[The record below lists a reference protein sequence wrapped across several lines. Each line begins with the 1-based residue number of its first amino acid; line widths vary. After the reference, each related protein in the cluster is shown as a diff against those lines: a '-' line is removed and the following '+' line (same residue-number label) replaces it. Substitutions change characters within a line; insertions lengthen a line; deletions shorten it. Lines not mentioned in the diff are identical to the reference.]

1 MNRLFQNTRTITY
14 FIFIFIV
21 ICPLLGN
28 NNREKEDGTALFVNQ
43 ELLDP
48 VFERLYQLEN
58 SRAWKINIV
67 HVGDSHIQADFLT
80 DAIRKYLQKQFGDG
94 GYGFTFPYSLMRTN
108 GPDYVRYTS
117 SAPWK
122 SRLNVSPVSR
132 VVNIGLSGIGL
143 YTNDTNFTVQ
153 LNVNKEYSFNS
164 VKVLY
169 STKEPQYQISLT
181 RNPVTTFVEE
191 DVADNNQIVHRI
203 KRGESLSI
211 IAARYKTTVQALKIE
226 NNLKSDN
233 IQAGRTLNIP
243 MSAEVK
249 HTQKKVMRRSADY
262 VDLQSYPYYSS
273 YISTD
278 PLNHI
283 SIFSRGSSTIHDING
298 FVLENDK
305 PGLVYHAIGV
315 NGAKM
320 SDFNKYPLFFK
331 QLNILKPDLV
341 VLSFGTNESY
351 QKLSADQ
358 YLLQM
363 NEMVAKIKKENPNAV
378 VLVIT
383 PPPSLLRR
391 RASNTLVGDYS
402 VALTNLEHLPIW
414 NLYEHMDGEAGIVG
428 NGKYVNLIAR
438 DKIHYTFNGYK
449 VQGEKFAED
458 FLKAYNKYK
467 QNKLD

>member
-1 MNRLFQNTRTITY
+1 MKASDDKGKVDEAVLF
-14 FIFIFIV
+14 
-21 ICPLLGN
+21 
-28 NNREKEDGTALFVNQ
+28 ANQ
-43 ELLDP
+43 ELLNP
-48 VFERLYQLEN
+48 VFERLYQLES

-80 DAIRKYLQKQFGDG
+80 DAIRKPLQEQFGDG

-108 GPDYVRYTS
+108 GSDYIRYTS
-117 SAPWK
+117 SATWK

-132 VVNIGLSGIGL
+132 AVDIGLSGIGL
-143 YTNDTNFTVQ
+143 YTDDTNFTVQ
-153 LNVNKEYSFNS
+153 LNANREYPFNS

-169 STKEPQYQISLT
+169 STKDPQYQISLT

-191 DVADNNQIVHRI
+191 EVADDNQIEHRI

-211 IAARYKTTVQALKIE
+211 IAARYKTSVQALKAE

-233 IQAGRTLNIP
+233 IQAGRTLKIP
-243 MSAEVK
+243 TTAEVR
-249 HTQKKVMRRSADY
+249 HTQKKVMRKSADY

-278 PLNHI
+278 PINRI
-283 SIFSRGSSTIHDING
+283 SIFSRGGAAIHDING

-305 PGLVYHAIGV
+305 PGLVYHTIGV

-363 NEMVAKIKKENPNAV
+363 REMVTKIKEDNPNAV
-378 VLVIT
+378 VLVMT

-402 VALTNLEHLPIW
+402 VALMNLKDLPIW
-414 NLYEHMDGEAGIVG
+414 DLYEHMDGEAGITG
-428 NGKYVNLIAR
+428 KGKYVSVIAR
-438 DKIHYTFNGYK
+438 DKIHYTFTGYK
-449 VQGEKFAED
+449 IQGSKFAED
-458 FLKAYNKYK
+458 FLKAYKQYK
-467 QNKLD
+467 QHRQN